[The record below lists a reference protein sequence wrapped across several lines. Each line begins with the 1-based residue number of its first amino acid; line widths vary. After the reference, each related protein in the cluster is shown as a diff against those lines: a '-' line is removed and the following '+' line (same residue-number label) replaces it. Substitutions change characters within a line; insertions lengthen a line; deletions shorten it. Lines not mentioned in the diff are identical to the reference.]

1 MNQNK
6 NVQFYKIMDDKH
18 NIQMIQAFLI
28 KAKER
33 KLLLENI
40 LCELDEKSLRIS
52 NEYKE
57 LMDEIRIAI
66 TKLEKF
72 NHQ

>member
-1 MNQNK
+1 
-6 NVQFYKIMDDKH
+6 MDDKH

-57 LMDEIRIAI
+57 LMDEIQIAI